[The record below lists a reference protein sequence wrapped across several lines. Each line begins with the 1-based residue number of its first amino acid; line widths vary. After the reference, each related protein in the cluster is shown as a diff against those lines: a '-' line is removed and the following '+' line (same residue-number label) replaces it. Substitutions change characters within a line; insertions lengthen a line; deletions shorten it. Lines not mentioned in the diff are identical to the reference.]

1 MGRKDNV
8 VAFRRPVRVR
18 TRPRFLWRRRHRIT
32 GQQRL
37 FAILCVAVLVIP
49 FAALQ
54 VENQVENPLADPQ
67 LEYSFTERPVRPTAS
82 ETRSPRAMISWVD
95 GDSGRINGREF
106 RLYGVDAPEGSLSR
120 ARCERERMRADEARY
135 AVRAL
140 TMGKR
145 TVIRQS
151 YGPDKYG
158 RELVDLSVNGRD
170 VAANLLARGHLK
182 RWDYPSP
189 TGAAEARPHTGGEKD
204 LIL

>member
-1 MGRKDNV
+1 VRGVLRV
-8 VAFRRPVRVR
+8 TVA
-18 TRPRFLWRRRHRIT
+18 
-32 GQQRL
+32 
-37 FAILCVAVLVIP
+37 LCVAVLVIP
-49 FAALQ
+49 FAALQVENQVEAPSAALQ

-182 RWDYPSP
+182 RWDYPRESKP
-189 TGAAEARPHTGGEKD
+189 D
-204 LIL
+204 WCS